1 MANGHGNTHTTHAD
15 DHAHTHDHA
24 HDHDHSHDHDIEGDD
39 DGDNTS
45 PIESPCCSAYDHRHA
60 APLPMDPDQLSEAAQ
75 MFQALSDPA
84 RLKLLL
90 DLAEGERCV
99 SELVFSQ
106 QAKLSSVSSR
116 LKVLYA
122 ARLVNRR
129 RDAKHIYYSLADD
142 HVLVLLRNVLAHSA
156 EPF

>member
-1 MANGHGNTHTTHAD
+1 MT
-15 DHAHTHDHA
+15 
-24 HDHDHSHDHDIEGDD
+24 HDHSHSHMLDEAADSERAEVEAPACG
-39 DGDNTS
+39 
-45 PIESPCCSAYDHRHA
+45 AYDHRHGE
-60 APLPMDPDQLSEAAQ
+60 PLPTDPEQLEDAAR

-84 RLKLLL
+84 RLRLLM
-90 DLAEGERCV
+90 DLATGERCV
-99 SELVFSQ
+99 SELVHTQ
-106 QAKLSSVSSR
+106 QAKLSSVSAR
-116 LKVLYA
+116 LKVLHA

>member
-1 MANGHGNTHTTHAD
+1 
-15 DHAHTHDHA
+15 
-24 HDHDHSHDHDIEGDD
+24 
-39 DGDNTS
+39 
-45 PIESPCCSAYDHRHA
+45 
-60 APLPMDPDQLSEAAQ
+60 

-84 RLKLLL
+84 RLKLLM
-90 DLAEGERCV
+90 DLASGERCV
-99 SELVFSQ
+99 SELVHTQ
-106 QAKLSSVSSR
+106 QAKLSSVSAR
-116 LKVLYA
+116 LKVLHA

>member
-1 MANGHGNTHTTHAD
+1 MPHDPTHGDSHG
-15 DHAHTHDHA
+15 
-24 HDHDHSHDHDIEGDD
+24 HSHGHSHLLDD
-39 DGDNTS
+39 DPNTS
-45 PIESPCCSAYDHRHA
+45 RSEVEAPACGAYDHRHGD
-60 APLPMDPDQLSEAAQ
+60 PLPTDPEQLEEAAR

-84 RLKLLL
+84 RLRPLM
-90 DLAEGERCV
+90 DLAAGERCV
-99 SELVFSQ
+99 SELVHTQ
-106 QAKLSSVSSR
+106 QAKLSSVSAR
-116 LKVLYA
+116 LKVLHA

>member
-1 MANGHGNTHTTHAD
+1 MR
-15 DHAHTHDHA
+15 
-24 HDHDHSHDHDIEGDD
+24 HSHDHDHTHTLLDDAVAGDPPVEAPAC
-39 DGDNTS
+39 G
-45 PIESPCCSAYDHRHA
+45 AYDHRHGD
-60 APLPMDPDQLSEAAQ
+60 PLPTDPEQLEEAAR

-84 RLKLLL
+84 RLKLLM
-90 DLAEGERCV
+90 DLAGGERCV
-99 SELVFSQ
+99 SELVHTQ
-106 QAKLSSVSSR
+106 QAKLSSVSAR
-116 LKVLYA
+116 LKVLHA

>member
-1 MANGHGNTHTTHAD
+1 MPHSHAGHNHTHTLLD
-15 DHAHTHDHA
+15 DAGV
-24 HDHDHSHDHDIEGDD
+24 GDVPVEAPAC
-39 DGDNTS
+39 G
-45 PIESPCCSAYDHRHA
+45 AYDHRHA
-60 APLPMDPDQLSEAAQ
+60 DPLPTDPEQLEEAAR

-84 RLKLLL
+84 RLKLLM
-90 DLAEGERCV
+90 DLASGERCV
-99 SELVFSQ
+99 SELVHTQ
-106 QAKLSSVSSR
+106 QAKLSSVSAR
-116 LKVLYA
+116 LKVLHA

>member
-1 MANGHGNTHTTHAD
+1 MR
-15 DHAHTHDHA
+15 
-24 HDHDHSHDHDIEGDD
+24 HSHDHDHTHTLLDDAVAGDPPAEAPAC
-39 DGDNTS
+39 G
-45 PIESPCCSAYDHRHA
+45 AYDHRHGD
-60 APLPMDPDQLSEAAQ
+60 PLPTDPEQLEEAAR

-84 RLKLLL
+84 RLKLLM
-90 DLAEGERCV
+90 DLAGGERCV
-99 SELVFSQ
+99 SELVHTQ
-106 QAKLSSVSSR
+106 QAKLSSVSAR
-116 LKVLYA
+116 LKVLHA